1 MPEKLKSHWSVQP
14 ELQTAVSYRKIHISQ
29 TVEAMRL
36 KFYEH
41 AHKVISNNFGI
52 HSTAQFPITY
62 RCIQTAAFN

>member
-14 ELQTAVSYRKIHISQ
+14 EFQTAASYRTIHISQ
-29 TVEAMRL
+29 TVEEMRL

-52 HSTAQFPITY
+52 HSTA
-62 RCIQTAAFN
+62 